1 MSPQQHMDL
10 PALRT
15 IPFFALEWTRP
26 PTCVSMLAQKWT
38 GPHEQGAVS
47 VISAFITPSLFQSR
61 LKTYFYN
68 ILPTIVDFWYSLGCL
83 HGSLNWAGL
92 ITLIGLVLVHFT
104 GPGYSRRAG
113 TVFGRDKC
121 GSVCL
126 WFVRPA
132 KWSNLLHVKCT
143 FRGGCVCCVAHYG
156 FSCLWNFL
164 FNFIYSRR
172 ALSLLSFSF

>member
-68 ILPTIVDFWYSLGCL
+68 ILPTNTIVDFWYSLGCL

-104 GPGYSRRAG
+104 GPLPRLQPAGGYCFWTRQMW
-113 TVFGRDKC
+113 
-121 GSVCL
+121 VCL
-126 WFVRPA
+126 SVVCPSGKMVQSTSRKVHIPGRVC
-132 KWSNLLHVKCT
+132 LL
-143 FRGGCVCCVAHYG
+143 CCA
-156 FSCLWNFL
+156 LRIFL
-164 FNFIYSRR
+164 FVE
-172 ALSLLSFSF
+172 FSV